1 MRDRGSIPY
10 ARQHRSPVKYKDQ
23 ETHCRFQLDLIVTQ
37 LLPVHE
43 AQLLTYLRLSGLP
56 FGLLLNFNE
65 VRLKRGI
72 RRRRL

>member
-10 ARQHRSPVKYKDQ
+10 ARQHRIPVKYKDQ
-23 ETHCRFQLDLIVTQ
+23 GTHCRFQLDLIVAQ
-37 LLPVHE
+37 LLPAHE

-72 RRRRL
+72 RRRL